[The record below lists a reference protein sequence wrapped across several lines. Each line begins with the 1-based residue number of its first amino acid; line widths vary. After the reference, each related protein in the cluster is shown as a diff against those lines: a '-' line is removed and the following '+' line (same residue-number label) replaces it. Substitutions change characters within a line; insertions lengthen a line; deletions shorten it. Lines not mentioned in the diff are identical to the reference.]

1 MSSRAKWG
9 VGAVLTV
16 VLVGVAL
23 FFLLHRAPAPPA
35 APEPAAP
42 AWPASKVIGKSVQ
55 GRDITEYTYGTGP
68 THLLLV
74 GGMHGGYE
82 WNAVLLAYQVMD
94 YLKANPAS
102 VPANLSVTIIPSL
115 NPDGVFKVTGK
126 EGEFTAAD
134 VSPDSAVDAAGRFN
148 ADTVDLNRNF
158 ACNWQATSTWQNRIE
173 SAGTAPF
180 SEPEAQALRDFVA
193 TDKPAAVV
201 FWHSAS
207 GSVYT
212 SACNNGVLPGTV
224 TAMNAYAKAAGY
236 SPAGLFNAYP
246 ITGDSEGWLASIGI
260 PAITVEFTSHSA
272 VEFNQ
277 NLAGVKAL
285 FALYGKAATTTTSA
299 K

>member
-1 MSSRAKWG
+1 MSNGSKWG
-9 VGAVLTV
+9 IGVIV
-16 VLVGVAL
+16 VLVLGVAAY
-23 FFLLHRAPAPPA
+23 FLLHHSKAPPA
-35 APEPAAP
+35 TPPVVVTP
-42 AWPASKVIGKSVQ
+42 AWSTSAVIGKSVQ
-55 GRDITEYTYGTGP
+55 GRAITEYTYGTGP

-94 YLKANPAS
+94 YLKANPSA

-126 EGEFTAAD
+126 EGVFAAAD
-134 VSPDSAVDAAGRFN
+134 VSPDAAVDAAGRFN

-158 ACNWQATSTWQNRIE
+158 DCNWQATSTWQNRIE

-180 SEPEAQALRDFVA
+180 SEPESAALRDFVA
-193 TDKPAAVV
+193 TDKPVAAV

-212 SACNNGVLPGTV
+212 SACHNGVLPGTV
-224 TAMNAYAKAAGY
+224 TAMNAYAKASGY

-260 PAITVEFTSHSA
+260 PAITVEFTSHTS

-285 FALYGKAATTTTSA
+285 FALYGNAAATTTSA